1 MNKNGI
7 EFKIRTI
14 FELANGQVG
23 MGQGLKNI
31 EFLDNGYLFIESN
44 HSMSPNM
51 IKFLVKNLHKIINAD
66 IINVFRKNT
75 VLIFKLN
82 DIWGKKMTVILASK
96 DLSNDSIYIG
106 SDLLSS
112 TEYNTYKKTKIIK
125 KEDKDGNLIVF
136 AVAGYTWLVDYIKNY
151 DLKIINDVSHSP
163 YNYIKKVLFCMYDDL
178 LENALIPIYDE
189 EKDTCSNIIIIY
201 KNNIY
206 SIQSNFAILEE
217 DNYEVIGSGYP
228 TATGAFLASKM
239 AGLSIKKS
247 IESALKITID
257 NNKSC
262 GLGYEIYKIKNNEIK
277 LIKSKEQ
284 YMGVINWT
292 I

>member
-1 MNKNGI
+1 
-7 EFKIRTI
+7 
-14 FELANGQVG
+14 
-23 MGQGLKNI
+23 
-31 EFLDNGYLFIESN
+31 
-44 HSMSPNM
+44 
-51 IKFLVKNLHKIINAD
+51 
-66 IINVFRKNT
+66 
-75 VLIFKLN
+75 
-82 DIWGKKMTVILASK
+82 MTVILASK

-125 KEDKDGNLIVF
+125 KQDKEGNLIVF
-136 AVAGYTWLVDYIKNY
+136 AVAGYTWLIDYIKNY
-151 DLKIINDVSHSP
+151 DLKPINDVYTSP

-284 YMGVINWT
+284 YMGVIN
-292 I
+292 

>member
-1 MNKNGI
+1 
-7 EFKIRTI
+7 
-14 FELANGQVG
+14 
-23 MGQGLKNI
+23 
-31 EFLDNGYLFIESN
+31 
-44 HSMSPNM
+44 
-51 IKFLVKNLHKIINAD
+51 
-66 IINVFRKNT
+66 
-75 VLIFKLN
+75 
-82 DIWGKKMTVILASK
+82 MTVILASK

-112 TEYNTYKKTKIIK
+112 TEYNAYKKTKIIK
-125 KEDKDGNLIVF
+125 KQDKEGNLIVF
-136 AVAGYTWLVDYIKNY
+136 AVAGYTWLIDYIKNY
-151 DLKIINDVSHSP
+151 DLKPINDVYTSP
-163 YNYIKKVLFCMYDDL
+163 YNYIKEVLFCMYDDL
-178 LENALIPIYDE
+178 SENKLIPIYDE

-217 DNYEVIGSGYP
+217 DNYEIIGSGYP

>member
-1 MNKNGI
+1 
-7 EFKIRTI
+7 
-14 FELANGQVG
+14 
-23 MGQGLKNI
+23 
-31 EFLDNGYLFIESN
+31 
-44 HSMSPNM
+44 
-51 IKFLVKNLHKIINAD
+51 
-66 IINVFRKNT
+66 
-75 VLIFKLN
+75 
-82 DIWGKKMTVILASK
+82 MTVILASK

-112 TEYNTYKKTKIIK
+112 TEYNVYKKTKIIK

-151 DLKIINDVSHSP
+151 DLKTINDVSHSP

-284 YMGVINWT
+284 YMGVIN
-292 I
+292 

>member
-1 MNKNGI
+1 
-7 EFKIRTI
+7 
-14 FELANGQVG
+14 
-23 MGQGLKNI
+23 
-31 EFLDNGYLFIESN
+31 
-44 HSMSPNM
+44 
-51 IKFLVKNLHKIINAD
+51 
-66 IINVFRKNT
+66 
-75 VLIFKLN
+75 
-82 DIWGKKMTVILASK
+82 MTVILASK
-96 DLSNDSIYIG
+96 DLSNNSIYIG

-112 TEYNTYKKTKIIK
+112 TEYNAYKKTKIIK
-125 KEDKDGNLIVF
+125 KQDKEGNLIVF
-136 AVAGYTWLVDYIKNY
+136 AVAGYTWLIDYIKNY
-151 DLKIINDVSHSP
+151 NLKIINDVYPSP
-163 YNYIKKVLFCMYDDL
+163 YNYIKEVLFCMYDDL
-178 LENALIPIYDE
+178 SENKLIPIYDE

-201 KNNIY
+201 KNKIY

-217 DNYEVIGSGYP
+217 DNYEIIGSGYP

-262 GLGYEIYKIKNNEIK
+262 GLGYEIYKIKNNDIK

-284 YMGVINWT
+284 HMGEINWT

>member
-1 MNKNGI
+1 
-7 EFKIRTI
+7 
-14 FELANGQVG
+14 
-23 MGQGLKNI
+23 
-31 EFLDNGYLFIESN
+31 
-44 HSMSPNM
+44 
-51 IKFLVKNLHKIINAD
+51 
-66 IINVFRKNT
+66 
-75 VLIFKLN
+75 
-82 DIWGKKMTVILASK
+82 MTVILASK

-112 TEYNTYKKTKIIK
+112 TEYNVYKKTKIIK

-151 DLKIINDVSHSP
+151 DLKTINDVYTSP
-163 YNYIKKVLFCMYDDL
+163 YNYIKEVLFCMYDDL
-178 LENALIPIYDE
+178 SENKLIPIFDE
-189 EKDTCSNIIIIY
+189 EKDSGSNIIIIY

-217 DNYEVIGSGYP
+217 DNYEIIGSGYP

>member
-1 MNKNGI
+1 
-7 EFKIRTI
+7 
-14 FELANGQVG
+14 
-23 MGQGLKNI
+23 
-31 EFLDNGYLFIESN
+31 
-44 HSMSPNM
+44 
-51 IKFLVKNLHKIINAD
+51 
-66 IINVFRKNT
+66 
-75 VLIFKLN
+75 
-82 DIWGKKMTVILASK
+82 MTVILASK
-96 DLSNDSIYIG
+96 DLSNGSIYIG

-125 KEDKDGNLIVF
+125 KQDKEGNLIVF
-136 AVAGYTWLVDYIKNY
+136 AVAGYTWLIDYIKNY
-151 DLKIINDVSHSP
+151 DLKPINDVYTSP

>member
-1 MNKNGI
+1 M
-7 EFKIRTI
+7 R
-14 FELANGQVG
+14 
-23 MGQGLKNI
+23 
-31 EFLDNGYLFIESN
+31 
-44 HSMSPNM
+44 
-51 IKFLVKNLHKIINAD
+51 
-66 IINVFRKNT
+66 
-75 VLIFKLN
+75 
-82 DIWGKKMTVILASK
+82 KKMTVILASK

-112 TEYNTYKKTKIIK
+112 TEYNVYKKTKIIK

-151 DLKIINDVSHSP
+151 DLKTINDVYTSP
-163 YNYIKKVLFCMYDDL
+163 YNYIKEVLFCMYDDL
-178 LENALIPIYDE
+178 SENKLIPIFDE
-189 EKDTCSNIIIIY
+189 EKDSGSNIIIIY

-247 IESALKITID
+247 MESALKITID
-257 NNKSC
+257 NNRSC
-262 GLGYEIYKIKNNEIK
+262 GLGYEIYKIKNNEIN

-284 YMGVINWT
+284 YMGVIN
-292 I
+292 

>member
-1 MNKNGI
+1 
-7 EFKIRTI
+7 
-14 FELANGQVG
+14 
-23 MGQGLKNI
+23 
-31 EFLDNGYLFIESN
+31 
-44 HSMSPNM
+44 
-51 IKFLVKNLHKIINAD
+51 
-66 IINVFRKNT
+66 
-75 VLIFKLN
+75 
-82 DIWGKKMTVILASK
+82 MTVILASK
-96 DLSNDSIYIG
+96 DLSNNNIYIG

-112 TEYNTYKKTKIIK
+112 TEHNAYKKTKIIK
-125 KEDKDGNLIVF
+125 KQDKDGNLIVF
-136 AVAGYTWLVDYIKNY
+136 AVAGYTWLIDYIKNY
-151 DLKIINDVSHSP
+151 DLKINDVSPSP
-163 YNYIKKVLFCMYDDL
+163 YNYIKEVLFYMYDDL
-178 LENALIPIYDE
+178 SENKLIPVYDE

-262 GLGYEIYKIKNNEIK
+262 GLGYEIYKIKDNEIK

-284 YMGVINWT
+284 YMGIINWT

>member
-1 MNKNGI
+1 
-7 EFKIRTI
+7 
-14 FELANGQVG
+14 
-23 MGQGLKNI
+23 
-31 EFLDNGYLFIESN
+31 
-44 HSMSPNM
+44 
-51 IKFLVKNLHKIINAD
+51 
-66 IINVFRKNT
+66 
-75 VLIFKLN
+75 
-82 DIWGKKMTVILASK
+82 MTVILASK

-178 LENALIPIYDE
+178 LENALIPIYNE

-284 YMGVINWT
+284 YMGVIN
-292 I
+292 

>member
-1 MNKNGI
+1 
-7 EFKIRTI
+7 
-14 FELANGQVG
+14 
-23 MGQGLKNI
+23 
-31 EFLDNGYLFIESN
+31 
-44 HSMSPNM
+44 
-51 IKFLVKNLHKIINAD
+51 
-66 IINVFRKNT
+66 
-75 VLIFKLN
+75 
-82 DIWGKKMTVILASK
+82 MTVILASK
-96 DLSNDSIYIG
+96 DLSNNTIYIG

-112 TEYNTYKKTKIIK
+112 TEYNAYKKTKIIK
-125 KEDKDGNLIVF
+125 KQDKDGNLIVF
-136 AVAGYTWLVDYIKNY
+136 AVAGYTWLIDYIKNY
-151 DLKIINDVSHSP
+151 NLNLINDVYSFP
-163 YNYIKKVLFCMYDDL
+163 YNYIKKVLFCMYNDL
-178 LENALIPIYDE
+178 SENKLIPIYDE

-217 DNYEVIGSGYP
+217 DNYEIIGSGYP

-262 GLGYEIYKIKNNEIK
+262 GLGYEIYKIKNNEMK

-284 YMGVINWT
+284 HMGVIN
-292 I
+292 

>member
-1 MNKNGI
+1 
-7 EFKIRTI
+7 
-14 FELANGQVG
+14 
-23 MGQGLKNI
+23 
-31 EFLDNGYLFIESN
+31 
-44 HSMSPNM
+44 
-51 IKFLVKNLHKIINAD
+51 
-66 IINVFRKNT
+66 
-75 VLIFKLN
+75 
-82 DIWGKKMTVILASK
+82 MTVILASK

-112 TEYNTYKKTKIIK
+112 TEYNVYKKTKIIK

-151 DLKIINDVSHSP
+151 DLKTINDVYTSP
-163 YNYIKKVLFCMYDDL
+163 YNYIKEVLFCMYDDL
-178 LENALIPIYDE
+178 SENKLIPIFDE
-189 EKDTCSNIIIIY
+189 EKDSGSNIIIIY

-217 DNYEVIGSGYP
+217 DNYEIIGSGYP

-284 YMGVINWT
+284 YMGVIN
-292 I
+292 

>member
-1 MNKNGI
+1 
-7 EFKIRTI
+7 
-14 FELANGQVG
+14 
-23 MGQGLKNI
+23 
-31 EFLDNGYLFIESN
+31 
-44 HSMSPNM
+44 
-51 IKFLVKNLHKIINAD
+51 
-66 IINVFRKNT
+66 
-75 VLIFKLN
+75 
-82 DIWGKKMTVILASK
+82 MTVILASK
-96 DLSNDSIYIG
+96 DLSNNSIYIG

-112 TEYNTYKKTKIIK
+112 TEYNVYKKTKIIK

-151 DLKIINDVSHSP
+151 DLKTINDVYTSP
-163 YNYIKKVLFCMYDDL
+163 YNYIKEVLFCMYDDL
-178 LENALIPIYDE
+178 SENKLIPIFDE
-189 EKDTCSNIIIIY
+189 EKDSGSNIIIIY

-217 DNYEVIGSGYP
+217 DNYEIIGSGYP

>member
-1 MNKNGI
+1 
-7 EFKIRTI
+7 
-14 FELANGQVG
+14 
-23 MGQGLKNI
+23 
-31 EFLDNGYLFIESN
+31 
-44 HSMSPNM
+44 
-51 IKFLVKNLHKIINAD
+51 
-66 IINVFRKNT
+66 
-75 VLIFKLN
+75 
-82 DIWGKKMTVILASK
+82 MTVILASK

-136 AVAGYTWLVDYIKNY
+136 AVAGYTWLIDYIKNY

-178 LENALIPIYDE
+178 LENALIPIYNE

-217 DNYEVIGSGYP
+217 DNYEIIGSGYP

-262 GLGYEIYKIKNNEIK
+262 GLGYEIYKIKDNEIK

>member
-1 MNKNGI
+1 
-7 EFKIRTI
+7 
-14 FELANGQVG
+14 
-23 MGQGLKNI
+23 
-31 EFLDNGYLFIESN
+31 
-44 HSMSPNM
+44 
-51 IKFLVKNLHKIINAD
+51 
-66 IINVFRKNT
+66 
-75 VLIFKLN
+75 
-82 DIWGKKMTVILASK
+82 MTVILASK
-96 DLSNDSIYIG
+96 DLSNNTIYIG

-112 TEYNTYKKTKIIK
+112 TEYNAYKKTKIIK
-125 KEDKDGNLIVF
+125 KQDKDGNLIVF
-136 AVAGYTWLVDYIKNY
+136 AVAGYTWLIDYIKNY
-151 DLKIINDVSHSP
+151 NLNLINDVYSFP
-163 YNYIKKVLFCMYDDL
+163 YNYIKKVLFCMYNDL
-178 LENALIPIYDE
+178 SENKLIPIYDE

-217 DNYEVIGSGYP
+217 DNYEIIGSGYP

-262 GLGYEIYKIKNNEIK
+262 GLGYEIYKIKNNEMK

-284 YMGVINWT
+284 HMGVINWT

>member
-1 MNKNGI
+1 
-7 EFKIRTI
+7 
-14 FELANGQVG
+14 
-23 MGQGLKNI
+23 
-31 EFLDNGYLFIESN
+31 
-44 HSMSPNM
+44 
-51 IKFLVKNLHKIINAD
+51 
-66 IINVFRKNT
+66 
-75 VLIFKLN
+75 
-82 DIWGKKMTVILASK
+82 MTVILASK

-112 TEYNTYKKTKIIK
+112 TEYNVYKKTKIIK

-136 AVAGYTWLVDYIKNY
+136 AVAGYTWLIDYIKNY
-151 DLKIINDVSHSP
+151 DLKIINGVSYSP

-178 LENALIPIYDE
+178 LENALIPVYDE
-189 EKDTCSNIIIIY
+189 EKDTCFNIIIIY

-247 IESALKITID
+247 MESALKITID
-257 NNKSC
+257 NNRSC

-284 YMGVINWT
+284 YMGVIN
-292 I
+292 

>member
-1 MNKNGI
+1 
-7 EFKIRTI
+7 
-14 FELANGQVG
+14 
-23 MGQGLKNI
+23 
-31 EFLDNGYLFIESN
+31 
-44 HSMSPNM
+44 
-51 IKFLVKNLHKIINAD
+51 
-66 IINVFRKNT
+66 
-75 VLIFKLN
+75 
-82 DIWGKKMTVILASK
+82 MTVILASK
-96 DLSNDSIYIG
+96 DLSNNNIYIG

-112 TEYNTYKKTKIIK
+112 TEHNAYKKTKIIK

-136 AVAGYTWLVDYIKNY
+136 AVAGYTWLIDYIKNY
-151 DLKIINDVSHSP
+151 DLKTINDVYTSP

-178 LENALIPIYDE
+178 LENALIPIYNE

-217 DNYEVIGSGYP
+217 DNYEIIGSGYP

-247 IESALKITID
+247 MESALKITID
-257 NNKSC
+257 NNRSC

-284 YMGVINWT
+284 YMGVIN
-292 I
+292 

>member
-1 MNKNGI
+1 
-7 EFKIRTI
+7 
-14 FELANGQVG
+14 
-23 MGQGLKNI
+23 
-31 EFLDNGYLFIESN
+31 
-44 HSMSPNM
+44 
-51 IKFLVKNLHKIINAD
+51 
-66 IINVFRKNT
+66 
-75 VLIFKLN
+75 
-82 DIWGKKMTVILASK
+82 MTVILASK

-112 TEYNTYKKTKIIK
+112 TEYNVYKKTKIIK

-284 YMGVINWT
+284 YMGVIN
-292 I
+292 

>member
-1 MNKNGI
+1 
-7 EFKIRTI
+7 
-14 FELANGQVG
+14 
-23 MGQGLKNI
+23 
-31 EFLDNGYLFIESN
+31 
-44 HSMSPNM
+44 
-51 IKFLVKNLHKIINAD
+51 
-66 IINVFRKNT
+66 
-75 VLIFKLN
+75 
-82 DIWGKKMTVILASK
+82 MTVILASK
-96 DLSNDSIYIG
+96 DLSNNSIYIG

-112 TEYNTYKKTKIIK
+112 TEYNVYKKTKIIK
-125 KEDKDGNLIVF
+125 KQDKDGNLIVF
-136 AVAGYTWLVDYIKNY
+136 AVAGYTWLIDYIKNY
-151 DLKIINDVSHSP
+151 DLKPINDVYTSP

-217 DNYEVIGSGYP
+217 DNYEIIGSGYP

-257 NNKSC
+257 NNRSC

>member
-1 MNKNGI
+1 
-7 EFKIRTI
+7 
-14 FELANGQVG
+14 
-23 MGQGLKNI
+23 
-31 EFLDNGYLFIESN
+31 
-44 HSMSPNM
+44 
-51 IKFLVKNLHKIINAD
+51 
-66 IINVFRKNT
+66 
-75 VLIFKLN
+75 
-82 DIWGKKMTVILASK
+82 MTVILASK
-96 DLSNDSIYIG
+96 DLSNNNIYIG

-112 TEYNTYKKTKIIK
+112 TEHNAYKKTKIIK
-125 KEDKDGNLIVF
+125 KQDKDGNLIVF
-136 AVAGYTWLVDYIKNY
+136 AVAGYTWLIDYIKNY
-151 DLKIINDVSHSP
+151 DLKINDVSHSP
-163 YNYIKKVLFCMYDDL
+163 YNYIKEVLFCMYDDL
-178 LENALIPIYDE
+178 SENKLIPVYDE

-217 DNYEVIGSGYP
+217 NNYEVIGSGYP

-284 YMGVINWT
+284 YMGVIN
-292 I
+292 

>member
-1 MNKNGI
+1 
-7 EFKIRTI
+7 
-14 FELANGQVG
+14 
-23 MGQGLKNI
+23 
-31 EFLDNGYLFIESN
+31 
-44 HSMSPNM
+44 
-51 IKFLVKNLHKIINAD
+51 
-66 IINVFRKNT
+66 
-75 VLIFKLN
+75 
-82 DIWGKKMTVILASK
+82 MTVILASK

-112 TEYNTYKKTKIIK
+112 TEYNAYKKTKIIK
-125 KEDKDGNLIVF
+125 KQDKDGNLIVF
-136 AVAGYTWLVDYIKNY
+136 AVAGYTWLIDYIKNY
-151 DLKIINDVSHSP
+151 NLNLINDVYSFP
-163 YNYIKKVLFCMYDDL
+163 YNYIKKVLYCMYNDL
-178 LENALIPIYDE
+178 SENKLIPIYDE

-217 DNYEVIGSGYP
+217 DNYEIIGSGYP

-284 YMGVINWT
+284 HMGVINWT

>member
-1 MNKNGI
+1 
-7 EFKIRTI
+7 
-14 FELANGQVG
+14 
-23 MGQGLKNI
+23 
-31 EFLDNGYLFIESN
+31 
-44 HSMSPNM
+44 
-51 IKFLVKNLHKIINAD
+51 
-66 IINVFRKNT
+66 
-75 VLIFKLN
+75 
-82 DIWGKKMTVILASK
+82 MTVILASK
-96 DLSNDSIYIG
+96 DLSNNSIYIG

-112 TEYNTYKKTKIIK
+112 TEYNAYKKTKIIK

-136 AVAGYTWLVDYIKNY
+136 AVAGYTWLIDYIKNY
-151 DLKIINDVSHSP
+151 NLKTINDVYTSP
-163 YNYIKKVLFCMYDDL
+163 YNYIKEVLFCMYNDL
-178 LENALIPIYDE
+178 SENKLIPIYDE
-189 EKDTCSNIIIIY
+189 EKDICSNIIIIY

-217 DNYEVIGSGYP
+217 DNYEIIGSGYP

-284 YMGVINWT
+284 HMGVIN
-292 I
+292 

>member
-1 MNKNGI
+1 
-7 EFKIRTI
+7 
-14 FELANGQVG
+14 
-23 MGQGLKNI
+23 
-31 EFLDNGYLFIESN
+31 
-44 HSMSPNM
+44 
-51 IKFLVKNLHKIINAD
+51 
-66 IINVFRKNT
+66 
-75 VLIFKLN
+75 
-82 DIWGKKMTVILASK
+82 MTVILASK

-112 TEYNTYKKTKIIK
+112 PEYNTDKKTKIIK

-151 DLKIINDVSHSP
+151 DLKTINDVSHSP

-178 LENALIPIYDE
+178 LENALIPVYDE

-284 YMGVINWT
+284 YMGVIN
-292 I
+292 

>member
-1 MNKNGI
+1 
-7 EFKIRTI
+7 
-14 FELANGQVG
+14 
-23 MGQGLKNI
+23 
-31 EFLDNGYLFIESN
+31 
-44 HSMSPNM
+44 
-51 IKFLVKNLHKIINAD
+51 
-66 IINVFRKNT
+66 
-75 VLIFKLN
+75 
-82 DIWGKKMTVILASK
+82 MTVILASK

-112 TEYNTYKKTKIIK
+112 TEYNVYKKTKIIK

-136 AVAGYTWLVDYIKNY
+136 AVAGYTWLIDYIKNY
-151 DLKIINDVSHSP
+151 DLKPINDVYTSP

-178 LENALIPIYDE
+178 LENALIPVYDE

-247 IESALKITID
+247 MESALKITID

-262 GLGYEIYKIKNNEIK
+262 GLGYEIYKIKDNEIK

-284 YMGVINWT
+284 YMGIIN
-292 I
+292 

>member
-1 MNKNGI
+1 
-7 EFKIRTI
+7 
-14 FELANGQVG
+14 
-23 MGQGLKNI
+23 
-31 EFLDNGYLFIESN
+31 
-44 HSMSPNM
+44 
-51 IKFLVKNLHKIINAD
+51 
-66 IINVFRKNT
+66 
-75 VLIFKLN
+75 
-82 DIWGKKMTVILASK
+82 MTVILASK
-96 DLSNDSIYIG
+96 DLSNNNIYIG

-112 TEYNTYKKTKIIK
+112 TEYNVYKKTKIIK

-151 DLKIINDVSHSP
+151 DLKTINDVYTSP
-163 YNYIKKVLFCMYDDL
+163 YNYIKEVLFCMYDDL
-178 LENALIPIYDE
+178 SENKLIPIFDE
-189 EKDTCSNIIIIY
+189 EKDSGSNIIIIY

-217 DNYEVIGSGYP
+217 DNYEIIGSGYP

-284 YMGVINWT
+284 YMGVIN
-292 I
+292 

>member
-1 MNKNGI
+1 
-7 EFKIRTI
+7 
-14 FELANGQVG
+14 
-23 MGQGLKNI
+23 
-31 EFLDNGYLFIESN
+31 
-44 HSMSPNM
+44 
-51 IKFLVKNLHKIINAD
+51 
-66 IINVFRKNT
+66 
-75 VLIFKLN
+75 
-82 DIWGKKMTVILASK
+82 MTVILASK
-96 DLSNDSIYIG
+96 DLSNNNIYIG

-112 TEYNTYKKTKIIK
+112 TEHNAYKKTKIIK
-125 KEDKDGNLIVF
+125 KQDKDGNLIVF
-136 AVAGYTWLVDYIKNY
+136 AVAGYTWLIDYIKNY
-151 DLKIINDVSHSP
+151 DLKINDVSPSP
-163 YNYIKKVLFCMYDDL
+163 YNYIKEVLFYMYDDL
-178 LENALIPIYDE
+178 SENKLIPVYDE

>member
-1 MNKNGI
+1 
-7 EFKIRTI
+7 
-14 FELANGQVG
+14 
-23 MGQGLKNI
+23 
-31 EFLDNGYLFIESN
+31 
-44 HSMSPNM
+44 
-51 IKFLVKNLHKIINAD
+51 
-66 IINVFRKNT
+66 
-75 VLIFKLN
+75 
-82 DIWGKKMTVILASK
+82 MTVILASK

-136 AVAGYTWLVDYIKNY
+136 AVAGYTWLIDYIKNY

-178 LENALIPIYDE
+178 LENALIPIYNE

-217 DNYEVIGSGYP
+217 DNYEIIGSGYP

-257 NNKSC
+257 NNRSC

>member
-1 MNKNGI
+1 
-7 EFKIRTI
+7 
-14 FELANGQVG
+14 
-23 MGQGLKNI
+23 
-31 EFLDNGYLFIESN
+31 
-44 HSMSPNM
+44 
-51 IKFLVKNLHKIINAD
+51 
-66 IINVFRKNT
+66 
-75 VLIFKLN
+75 
-82 DIWGKKMTVILASK
+82 MTVILASK
-96 DLSNDSIYIG
+96 DLSNNSIYIG

-112 TEYNTYKKTKIIK
+112 TEYNVYKKTKIIK
-125 KEDKDGNLIVF
+125 KQDKDGNLIVF
-136 AVAGYTWLVDYIKNY
+136 AVAGYTWLIDYIKNY
-151 DLKIINDVSHSP
+151 DLKPINDVYTSP

-217 DNYEVIGSGYP
+217 DNYEIIGSGYP

-257 NNKSC
+257 NNRSC

-284 YMGVINWT
+284 YMGVIN
-292 I
+292 

>member
-1 MNKNGI
+1 
-7 EFKIRTI
+7 
-14 FELANGQVG
+14 
-23 MGQGLKNI
+23 
-31 EFLDNGYLFIESN
+31 
-44 HSMSPNM
+44 
-51 IKFLVKNLHKIINAD
+51 
-66 IINVFRKNT
+66 
-75 VLIFKLN
+75 
-82 DIWGKKMTVILASK
+82 MTVILASK

-151 DLKIINDVSHSP
+151 DLKTINDVYTSP
-163 YNYIKKVLFCMYDDL
+163 YNYIKEVLFCMYDDL
-178 LENALIPIYDE
+178 SENKLIPIFDE
-189 EKDTCSNIIIIY
+189 EKDSGSNIIIIY

-284 YMGVINWT
+284 YMGVIS
-292 I
+292 